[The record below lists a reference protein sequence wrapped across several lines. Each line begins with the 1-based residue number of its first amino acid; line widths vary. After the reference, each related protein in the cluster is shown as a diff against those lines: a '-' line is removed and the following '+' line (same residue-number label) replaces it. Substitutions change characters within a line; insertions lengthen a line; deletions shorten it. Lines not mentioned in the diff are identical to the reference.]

1 MRGELSLST
10 SFTAPNVRY
19 PSVDLFLF
27 SHLTHGIGILQMLGC
42 IPRTPSPI
50 PQLNN
55 LEEAVIKPD
64 DPQEQLRALRVSLRG
79 MTYPAALC

>member
-1 MRGELSLST
+1 
-10 SFTAPNVRY
+10 
-19 PSVDLFLF
+19 
-27 SHLTHGIGILQMLGC
+27 MLGC